1 MYAVNVLP
9 HKEPVALLCIV
20 EGVPEFGA
28 PVYRKSRRRAN
39 MCLVM
44 VEEAPRVV
52 VIGTKWIWEI
62 SFTLRQN
69 CLLEKCSLLNLQ
81 KCVQDLGLIRALWI
95 HTCNQNRTQS
105 VSYLVCYRLRY
116 PGILVLEFCCF
127 SYGLLKLVYDYT
139 RLGGWFTDGSLIYVY
154 VLSVWFIGSG
164 NGFRHYFAFFFFVNV
179 LSCTFEWGLWPPDS
193 IHWEK
198 CSW

>member
-20 EGVPEFGA
+20 EGAPEFGA

-69 CLLEKCSLLNLQ
+69 FLLEKCSLLNLQ

-193 IHWEK
+193 IHGEK